1 MSNEHGRINRLQEVE
16 DLTEYINNGWLH
28 SGEFDGP
35 TFLWNHMIREAS
47 QEDAENRNN
56 VPVAQLSD
64 ADMVISMPM
73 QWYFDSIAAHGA
85 HSRTH
90 RYRCGNSK
98 N

>member
-73 QWYFDSIAAHGA
+73 MVFRFHRRHGA

>member
-1 MSNEHGRINRLQEVE
+1 MSNEHGKINRLQEVE

-28 SGEFDGP
+28 SGESDGP

-64 ADMVISMPM
+64 ADMVISR
-73 QWYFDSIAAHGA
+73 HGA

-90 RYRCGNSK
+90 RYRRGDSK
-98 N
+98 NRHANVPS